1 MPEALSCLLL
11 KDDSRPTK
19 RETTMRTALVLAA
32 LAGAASFLAPSTPA
46 QAQAQ
51 RLYPF
56 CYVQYEG
63 LGRSGS
69 YECYYRSFAECMATQ
84 SGRGGMCH
92 ENPEVI
98 ALRQAQG
105 LQYYR
110 AGKPPRVAR

>member
-1 MPEALSCLLL
+1 
-11 KDDSRPTK
+11 
-19 RETTMRTALVLAA
+19 MRTALAIAA
-32 LAGAASFLAPSTPA
+32 LAGVVSFLAPSTPA
-46 QAQAQ
+46 QAQAP

-84 SGRGGMCH
+84 SGRGGMCQ

-105 LQYYR
+105 LQ
-110 AGKPPRVAR
+110 AHPVSKPRRVAR